1 MPSMTTAGTDG
12 PAAGSANTGS
22 ANTGSANT
30 GSANTGS
37 ANTGGDRDFVQS
49 LERGF
54 AVLLAFDEELANPT
68 LAELAA
74 ATNLSRPAVRR
85 LLLTLQRLGYV
96 TGADGRWRLT
106 PRVLSIGQHYSASN
120 AMIELAQPHLLALA
134 ELTHESA
141 SLAALDGAHVVYVA
155 RVPVRRIMSINVSIG
170 TRVPAHATSMGRAL
184 LAWAPAPVIERV
196 IAESGL
202 RRLTERTITDPV
214 AFQAALREVRE
225 LGYALVA
232 GELEDGLIS
241 VSAPVRDQTG
251 SVVAALASSTSSGRT
266 DLDRLR
272 TEVVPLLL
280 RTAGDISADLGHRAT
295 RPPSVN
301 GRDGFF

>member
-22 ANTGSANT
+22 ANAGSANT
-30 GSANTGS
+30 SSANTS
-37 ANTGGDRDFVQS
+37 GDRDFVQS

-272 TEVVPLLL
+272 SEVVPLLL